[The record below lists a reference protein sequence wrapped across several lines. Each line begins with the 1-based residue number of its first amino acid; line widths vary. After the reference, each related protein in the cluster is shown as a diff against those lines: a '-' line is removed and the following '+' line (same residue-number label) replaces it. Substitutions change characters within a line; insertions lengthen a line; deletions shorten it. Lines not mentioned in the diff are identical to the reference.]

1 MIEQAILTSVISSF
15 LFLLYWVFKWLIN
28 KFKEDKDNTNKNNN
42 IIKINNTSETQN
54 KDHTSKEET
63 LRLVYDLE
71 AIETR
76 LNHLIKAFSLYVENN
91 GSDQETKKLIKKL
104 LDDFI

>member
-1 MIEQAILTSVISSF
+1 MVQQAILTSAISSF
-15 LFLLYWVFKWLIN
+15 IFLLYWVFKWLIA
-28 KFKEDKDNTNKNNN
+28 KIKSEKDNTNKNNN
-42 IIKINNTSETQN
+42 IIKINNNSETQN
-54 KDHTSKEET
+54 KDHTNKEDT
-63 LRLVYDLE
+63 LKLIYDLE

-91 GSDQETKKLIKKL
+91 GSDKETKKLIKKL